1 MAVNRAARL
10 TSRNSLAI
18 SPKISA
24 IEPWSPQHLALSAAS
39 TTHSKLFLS
48 DLLLPHR
55 LLHILLGLL
64 LLHRLGLFLGLLALE
79 LHRKPAESELLS

>member
-39 TTHSKLFLS
+39 ATHSKLFLS
-48 DLLLPHR
+48 DFLPHR

-79 LHRKPAESELLS
+79 LHRKPAEGELLS